1 VTTGK
6 GQDKNFDR
14 LDLRGI
20 NLCGVNLV
28 DVNLV
33 DASFVAADLSE
44 ANLQNANLSRAK
56 LVQTQLDRTDLTGAC
71 LTGAYIEDWGITN
84 ETKLDRV
91 ECEYVYMRLPT
102 KDNPDPHRKPDN
114 REEIFKVGEFGDFIK
129 PIVETL
135 DLYHNQ
141 GVDPRAIAI
150 SFKRLTENHPE
161 AGLEIVAMEK
171 RGQDKFL
178 LRAKTAEGANRSEL
192 SLEYF
197 EDYNRLKALPKNDLI
212 FFLAQRNGQI
222 RSLETAFRTVSQKD
236 SIHIQGNVGAFVGG
250 DNTGVAG
257 QDLTGVAGRDI
268 SGTVTNTIGQLQE
281 SSAPEAPKLADLLKQ
296 LQAAIEAET
305 NLTPDDKAEALEQVK
320 TLAEAGQK
328 PKEGAMQ
335 KSAKTALTML
345 RGITSVIPSTA
356 SLVEACSKLL
366 PLITQI
372 FGLG

>member
-1 VTTGK
+1 
-6 GQDKNFDR
+6 
-14 LDLRGI
+14 
-20 NLCGVNLV
+20 
-28 DVNLV
+28 
-33 DASFVAADLSE
+33 
-44 ANLQNANLSRAK
+44 
-56 LVQTQLDRTDLTGAC
+56 
-71 LTGAYIEDWGITN
+71 
-84 ETKLDRV
+84 
-91 ECEYVYMRLPT
+91 
-102 KDNPDPHRKPDN
+102 
-114 REEIFKVGEFGDFIK
+114 
-129 PIVETL
+129 
-135 DLYHNQ
+135 
-141 GVDPRAIAI
+141 
-150 SFKRLTENHPE
+150 
-161 AGLEIVAMEK
+161 MEK